1 MQFPPFFP
9 VPAESIMD
17 ACRRESGMRK
27 ERETMSNENSR
38 AKSIFQR
45 LYNYRLKIDRN
56 GKPILNFSS
65 LFSMACLIFAPH
77 MTIAGIILS
86 LVLGYHISLDTEQE
100 DESLEQTLR
109 QAADTVRK
117 TASAAARTIHEEV
130 EKAKRNSGANPAAG
144 SAAKQPADTPETR
157 AEKNAS
163 ASQEAAPETAA
174 DRTEE
179 SAAKAQE
186 IVRELEKHAE
196 DRESG
201 EFTANPAMYHTAYS
215 ASAGTVPTL
224 EVHESGEAQEYT
236 QQKKMSI

>member
-1 MQFPPFFP
+1 
-9 VPAESIMD
+9 
-17 ACRRESGMRK
+17 
-27 ERETMSNENSR
+27 MSNENSR

-65 LFSMACLIFAPH
+65 LFSLACLIFAPH

-86 LVLGYHISLDTEQE
+86 LVLGYHISLETEQD

-117 TASAAARTIHEEV
+117 TASAAARTIQEEV
-130 EKAKRNSGANPAAG
+130 EKAKRNSKANP
-144 SAAKQPADTPETR
+144 SAESTAEPAEKQMVNTSETR
-157 AEKNAS
+157 AEEN
-163 ASQEAAPETAA
+163 
-174 DRTEE
+174 
-179 SAAKAQE
+179 AAKAQE
-186 IVRELEKHAE
+186 IVMDLEKHAE
-196 DRESG
+196 EVRESG

-224 EVHESGEAQEYT
+224 EVHESSEEKEYE
-236 QQKKMSI
+236 QPKKMSI